1 MNDYDLETQSWFGP
15 IWLQVPRADLCTAC
29 IEAYSMAL
37 ACPAHTENNVQL
49 VNTLTRSGA
58 KGCAKETDVGTT
70 QLLHYY
76 SELRLQPRSMLTRTN
91 SCAWASL

>member
-15 IWLQVPRADLCTAC
+15 IWLQAPRADLCTAC
-29 IEAYSMAL
+29 IEACSMAQ

-49 VNTLTRSGA
+49 VNTLTRSGEA

-70 QLLHYY
+70 QLRY
-76 SELRLQPRSMLTRTN
+76 LT
-91 SCAWASL
+91 